1 MDDLM
6 SIGFDFSRLSEVKSS
21 QIDGTLLGIHGK
33 DLDDLKEELQ
43 HYERLGMEKDAA
55 RIMMRI
61 KEGAVSTF
69 LQNIGFK
76 LLMIDE
82 PDSEGDIRIFHVE
95 TSGDHEEVQLG
106 NAGSHHHFHRTLLKD
121 YTRSIPLEILR
132 KLPDEA
138 GLKTYVFS
146 PSRDLDPILAF
157 QMTWSETE
165 TRTFK
170 KSVLSRK
177 IDLLVPLYCPYWIG
191 LYEWE

>member
-21 QIDGTLLGIHGK
+21 QIDDTLLGIHGK

-43 HYERLGMEKDAA
+43 HYERLGMEKDAT

-61 KEGAVSTF
+61 KEGAVATF
-69 LQNIGFK
+69 LQNLGFR

-82 PDSEGDIRIFHVE
+82 PDGDGDIRIFHIE
-95 TSGDHEEVQLG
+95 TSGDHKEVQIG
-106 NAGSHHHFHRTLLKD
+106 ETRHHFHRTLLKD

-146 PSRDLDPILAF
+146 PNRDLDPILAF
-157 QMTWSETE
+157 QMTWSETK
-165 TRTFK
+165 TQTFVGSILRLKKRT
-170 KSVLSRK
+170 
-177 IDLLVPLYCPYWIG
+177 DLLVPLYCPYWIG